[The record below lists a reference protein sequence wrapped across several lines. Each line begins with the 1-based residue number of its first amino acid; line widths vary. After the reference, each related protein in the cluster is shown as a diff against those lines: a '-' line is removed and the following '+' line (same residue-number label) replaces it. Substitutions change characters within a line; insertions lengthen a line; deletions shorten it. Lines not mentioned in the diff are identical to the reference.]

1 MNRNQREGRY
11 QGAVTRFGNKWGDY
25 RPNREGNTHG
35 KRHIRS
41 TVIPEEPM
49 CNAFKGAKSVSAGA
63 ALNVLAARYKASKPV
78 VQIGLGVDQFA
89 QQLIDE
95 MNSDVSTVRS

>member
-25 RPNREGNTHG
+25 RPNREGSRNG

-41 TVIPEEPM
+41 TVVPEEPM
-49 CNAFKGAKSVSAGA
+49 CNAFKDAKPVTAGA
-63 ALNVLAARYKASKPV
+63 ALNVLSYRYKK
-78 VQIGLGVDQFA
+78 
-89 QQLIDE
+89 
-95 MNSDVSTVRS
+95 RRKK

>member
-25 RPNREGNTHG
+25 RPNREGNRNG

-49 CNAFKGAKSVSAGA
+49 CNAFKDAKPVTAGA
-63 ALNVLAARYKASKPV
+63 ALNVLSLRYKKQRKKGRPLAE
-78 VQIGLGVDQFA
+78 
-89 QQLIDE
+89 LIADPAFKE
-95 MNSDVSTVRS
+95 IINRPMAVF